1 VAMLR
6 RSSLIFLS
14 ALLCIA
20 GCVGLGFL
28 AKAAEQ
34 EQSSPPRTLMRL
46 PRWIES
52 LSEQSTRKP
61 LRPLPAVVTDLPAT
75 VASPLVSDPW
85 APAVPRKPL
94 EDRAT
99 LTGGW
104 NDLVSQA
111 SDDSQ
116 ALTLTTPIAPAIPAE
131 MSERAPPRQTL
142 GPETSVLKRQPTER
156 LAEVSQPLPA
166 ATTKPATASQ
176 TPATIPLS
184 QTPPLPEQSV
194 TEQSVT
200 EQTAPEQT
208 APEQTAPEQTAPEQT
223 APEQTAPEQ
232 TAPEQEV
239 PEQEVPEQ
247 EVATPSPTA
256 VSIPAAPSET
266 PTLSIDPA
274 SFRGVYPGKT
284 SRNELEKSWEAGEAF
299 TREDGSKGFF
309 WKIEPFERVEVM
321 LDGDTV
327 ESIRIQLT
335 NPVAISELAAQL
347 EIADLRTVSILNE
360 EGVSVGEVFPER
372 GVVFSLNPGTH
383 SATAV
388 MLEPLDPESFV
399 LRAEGEI
406 DTSSLY
412 AIADL
417 EYAIEID
424 PQHLRAHRLLL
435 VLMCEQGRWLQ
446 ALTLAQTA
454 TKLDPV
460 DIWTRLKMAGVL
472 LALDRGEEARKQV
485 DFVKEQEHLPPLVVA
500 QVERMLGR
508 IDLVIKS
515 PNYHT
520 SVEHF
525 GEAIRKA
532 MPLIAARSES
542 VQKAA
547 RDVLL
552 DAHLG
557 TALAIAKGTWQQKG
571 RVIPKWIARSETFIS
586 DLPPDHADKE
596 KLELQLCRGAL
607 AASAGSADS
616 IDALPWVKRLL
627 MSRDRMDEK
636 VVDPL
641 RRRQIDWEVGQGL
654 ADALVAAQKRGD
666 SADMLDNATLT
677 AAYLERGAEQREL
690 SANEKRNIGDLM
702 FRVGILHSL
711 QKGDHATAVIWFD
724 KTVPLWEKNLSFEK
738 DGQSG
743 RLGESFVS
751 MAISYWQMDRREDAV
766 SISRKG
772 VDLMVKAIDDNQ
784 LDERS
789 LSVAYGNLATMYA
802 EEGDEEKAQT
812 YAEMASRAEATG
824 TVSGKLQR

>member
-1 VAMLR
+1 
-6 RSSLIFLS
+6 
-14 ALLCIA
+14 
-20 GCVGLGFL
+20 
-28 AKAAEQ
+28 
-34 EQSSPPRTLMRL
+34 
-46 PRWIES
+46 
-52 LSEQSTRKP
+52 
-61 LRPLPAVVTDLPAT
+61 
-75 VASPLVSDPW
+75 
-85 APAVPRKPL
+85 
-94 EDRAT
+94 
-99 LTGGW
+99 
-104 NDLVSQA
+104 
-111 SDDSQ
+111 
-116 ALTLTTPIAPAIPAE
+116 
-131 MSERAPPRQTL
+131 
-142 GPETSVLKRQPTER
+142 
-156 LAEVSQPLPA
+156 
-166 ATTKPATASQ
+166 
-176 TPATIPLS
+176 
-184 QTPPLPEQSV
+184 
-194 TEQSVT
+194 
-200 EQTAPEQT
+200 
-208 APEQTAPEQTAPEQT
+208 
-223 APEQTAPEQ
+223 
-232 TAPEQEV
+232 
-239 PEQEVPEQ
+239 
-247 EVATPSPTA
+247 
-256 VSIPAAPSET
+256 
-266 PTLSIDPA
+266 
-274 SFRGVYPGKT
+274 
-284 SRNELEKSWEAGEAF
+284 
-299 TREDGSKGFF
+299 
-309 WKIEPFERVEVM
+309 
-321 LDGDTV
+321 
-327 ESIRIQLT
+327 
-335 NPVAISELAAQL
+335 
-347 EIADLRTVSILNE
+347 
-360 EGVSVGEVFPER
+360 
-372 GVVFSLNPGTH
+372 
-383 SATAV
+383 

-446 ALTLAQTA
+446 ALQLAQTA
-454 TKLDPV
+454 TKIDPV

-472 LALDRGEEARKQV
+472 LALDRGEEAREQV
-485 DFVKEQEHLPPLVVA
+485 NLVKGQEHLAPLVVA

-508 IDLVIKS
+508 IDLAINS

-547 RDVLL
+547 LDVLL

-557 TALAIAKGTWQQKG
+557 TALAIAKGTWQQKS
-571 RVIPKWIARSETFIS
+571 RVIPKWIARSEAFIS
-586 DLPPDHADKE
+586 DLPPNYADKE

-724 KTVPLWEKNLSFEK
+724 KAVPLWEKNLSFET

-772 VDLMVKAIDDNQ
+772 VDLMVKAIDNNQ
-784 LDERS
+784 LEERS

-802 EEGDEEKAQT
+802 EEGDEEKSQT

-824 TVSGKLQR
+824 TASGKLQR